1 MNAQCN
7 TDLVIQV
14 QHTLRKE
21 LVDATVITIAHRL
34 RTVVGALHCKPWSS
48 HAYAI
53 APDVDCILLLQDGVV
68 REFGPPKMLLSK
80 PESAF
85 RELCRQSNEL
95 DELMRLAGMIP

>member
-48 HAYAI
+48 HAYA
-53 APDVDCILLLQDGVV
+53 LG
-68 REFGPPKMLLSK
+68 
-80 PESAF
+80 
-85 RELCRQSNEL
+85 
-95 DELMRLAGMIP
+95 